1 MYFTPNSWASPD
13 DLEHRIHDSVMKEGI
28 KAHVMEK
35 TIFKLNLKLK
45 KRLNAILVKLT
56 KYTVEDHL
64 KRSNIFSSDK
74 T

>member
-28 KAHVMEK
+28 KTRVMEK
-35 TIFKLNLKLK
+35 TL
-45 KRLNAILVKLT
+45 LNAILVKLT
-56 KYTVEDHL
+56 KYTVESHL